1 MKQRNL
7 LHVLSRMIQTIP
19 ADAMGE
25 TSLINDLER
34 QLDIMA
40 FTPPENM
47 YVIWQS
53 VQNIISERFKSYSDI
68 STLPQWGITLIHIW
82 TDKLDQANKYE

>member
-19 ADAMGE
+19 SDAAVGE
-25 TSLINDLER
+25 TRLINDLKR
-34 QLDIMA
+34 QLDIA
-40 FTPPENM
+40 SYTPPENM

-68 STLPQWGITLIHIW
+68 STLPQWGVTLIQIW
-82 TDKLDQANKYE
+82 TDKLDIAE